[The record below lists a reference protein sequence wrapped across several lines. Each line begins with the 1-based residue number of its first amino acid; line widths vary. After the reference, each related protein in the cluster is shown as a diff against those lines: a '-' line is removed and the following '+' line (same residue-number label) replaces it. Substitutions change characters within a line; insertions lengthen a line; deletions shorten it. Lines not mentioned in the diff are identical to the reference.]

1 MKLTL
6 KNIENKILKE
16 VDCGLTAE
24 SGDFKTL
31 AENVIAMYR
40 KTEEERL
47 QLGMNGQTYYK
58 VHFQK
63 KPMNYSIPF
72 GIKLKI
78 QYVTEYILI
87 CGIPKTMI
95 LKGC

>member
-1 MKLTL
+1 MSDSHVNQLSASTYLKLTL

-63 KPMNYSIPF
+63 KVCID
-72 GIKLKI
+72 KLDQTMKI
-78 QYVTEYILI
+78 
-87 CGIPKTMI
+87 
-95 LKGC
+95 

>member
-31 AENVIAMYR
+31 AENGRRKIAIGD
-40 KTEEERL
+40 EWANL
-47 QLGMNGQTYYK
+47 L
-58 VHFQK
+58 
-63 KPMNYSIPF
+63 
-72 GIKLKI
+72 
-78 QYVTEYILI
+78 
-87 CGIPKTMI
+87 
-95 LKGC
+95 

>member
-47 QLGMNGQTYYK
+47 QLGMNGKPIIRYI
-58 VHFQK
+58 FK
-63 KPMNYSIPF
+63 KR
-72 GIKLKI
+72 
-78 QYVTEYILI
+78 YVSTN
-87 CGIPKTMI
+87 
-95 LKGC
+95 

>member
-31 AENVIAMYR
+31 AENVIAILQALYR
-40 KTEEERL
+40 TIRL
-47 QLGMNGQTYYK
+47 FK
-58 VHFQK
+58 
-63 KPMNYSIPF
+63 
-72 GIKLKI
+72 
-78 QYVTEYILI
+78 
-87 CGIPKTMI
+87 
-95 LKGC
+95 

>member
-40 KTEEERL
+40 KTE
-47 QLGMNGQTYYK
+47 LGMNGQTYYK

-63 KPMNYSIPF
+63 KVCID
-72 GIKLKI
+72 KLDQTMKI
-78 QYVTEYILI
+78 
-87 CGIPKTMI
+87 
-95 LKGC
+95 

>member
-1 MKLTL
+1 MHCYIGYKLNYEADTE
-6 KNIENKILKE
+6 KYENKILKE
-16 VDCGLTAE
+16 ADCGLTAE

-63 KPMNYSIPF
+63 KVCID
-72 GIKLKI
+72 KLDQTMKI
-78 QYVTEYILI
+78 
-87 CGIPKTMI
+87 
-95 LKGC
+95 

>member
-31 AENVIAMYR
+31 AENVIAMYQDGRR
-40 KTEEERL
+40 KIAIGDEWANL
-47 QLGMNGQTYYK
+47 L
-58 VHFQK
+58 
-63 KPMNYSIPF
+63 
-72 GIKLKI
+72 
-78 QYVTEYILI
+78 
-87 CGIPKTMI
+87 
-95 LKGC
+95 

>member
-47 QLGMNGQTYYK
+47 QLGMNGQT
-58 VHFQK
+58 
-63 KPMNYSIPF
+63 
-72 GIKLKI
+72 
-78 QYVTEYILI
+78 
-87 CGIPKTMI
+87 
-95 LKGC
+95 